1 MGFRSV
7 LRGASLNIFVFLVV
21 LALAAGGVCLFRD
34 TLLRNAKVTGM
45 ALARNYAAEERS
57 NLAVYETLLAFGT
70 ASMDKRLQEG
80 GLEDTVQWMRIYFE
94 RLQTVLGDNVVV
106 PYIVLN

>member
-80 GLEDTVQWMRIYFE
+80 GWRIRSSGCESILSGF
-94 RLQTVLGDNVVV
+94 RLYWGTM
-106 PYIVLN
+106 

>member
-1 MGFRSV
+1 MRFRSV

-57 NLAVYETLLAFGT
+57 NLAVYETLLACRTRTWRIRSGGCESILSGFRLYWGT
-70 ASMDKRLQEG
+70 M
-80 GLEDTVQWMRIYFE
+80 
-94 RLQTVLGDNVVV
+94 
-106 PYIVLN
+106 

>member
-80 GLEDTVQWMRIYFE
+80 
-94 RLQTVLGDNVVV
+94 
-106 PYIVLN
+106 